1 MDGKRKKISRYIHVC
16 VNSFSMFQKIKRKVN
31 KEWKEKSTVETKDR
45 NIEKWLF
52 EEWFLYY

>member
-16 VNSFSMFQKIKRKVN
+16 VNGFSMFQKIKRKEN
-31 KEWKEKSTVETKDR
+31 KEWKEKSTVKTKDR

-52 EEWFLYY
+52 EE